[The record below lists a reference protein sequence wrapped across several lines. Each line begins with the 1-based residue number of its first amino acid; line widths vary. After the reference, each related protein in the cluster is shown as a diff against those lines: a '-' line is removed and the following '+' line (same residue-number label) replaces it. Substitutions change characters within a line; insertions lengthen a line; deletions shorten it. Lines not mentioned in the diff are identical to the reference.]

1 MALHLGEL
9 VGTIRADD
17 SGWRHGLQEAQLRL
31 AGFTRMTDGTLRDMH
46 GRVHTQADAMG
57 QTLGARIGRGAA
69 TAVNAL
75 KKIGPAAA
83 GMAVGIPAAAGLT
96 VALGA
101 LAAGAVAAG
110 LAAGAFKLAV
120 KPQQAAMQEAAGAA
134 DKLAD
139 AQETEARKGALAAK
153 LKKEGSSLAEKAE
166 KAYTSS
172 RLATKDAEAAYQR
185 QTAGMPKATAEAAL
199 AQAKLKKAHEE
210 WSDSLSSTTMPVFTK
225 GLNLLRG
232 LLPMLTPFVK
242 AAANAFSDLLDRVA
256 VGVKGAGFKKW
267 ADDMAKASGS
277 ALKNFLLTIVNL
289 AKGFAGLLQAF
300 LPASGKVTGGLVS
313 MSAAFAKWGTGLK
326 DSAGFAKFVDL
337 ARAGGKMLG
346 TLAQAALKV
355 FVALSPIIGVTALIA
370 TWVAEFVG
378 VMDPGVLT
386 AIGTAWAALVLG
398 LKLYAVYGRI
408 VATVTRAWA
417 IAQGIF
423 NAVMAL
429 SPVTWIIIGIVAL
442 IAVIVLIAT
451 KTTWFQQLW
460 STIWGGITT
469 ATAWAVEKVGSI
481 LNWFGSLPGRFGAW
495 FGKAKDAAI
504 LKAAQLIVWLTGLPG
519 RAIRAVASLAGRL
532 WNSAS
537 SAFGRFKDAAIL
549 KAAQLVVWVT
559 GLPGRIARGIGNLGS
574 LLMEKGR
581 NVVQGLWAG
590 IKAMGGWIKNQIMG
604 WAKSVIPGPI
614 AKALGISSPSK
625 VTKAQGRWVARGLI
639 DGLTGSSKQVRSAAQ
654 RLADIVRDS
663 MKPGKA
669 RTKALNLINSQSK
682 RLVALANSEVKV
694 AAKLKVATKSLSN
707 QLKARDKLA
716 ADVKK
721 GVLDGANITAG
732 GESGVSAASILATLT
747 TKMQQAK
754 QFAQQLATLRKKG
767 VRSDLIAQI
776 AQAGVEQGS
785 GAAAALA
792 TASKSQIA
800 QINATQGRLVGAATQ
815 AGSTAGTAMY
825 GAGIQAA
832 AGLVKGLKSQQKAIE
847 TQMMTI
853 ALAMQKAIR
862 KALGIHS
869 PSRVMAALGQYI
881 PQGLARGI
889 DGGRA
894 AVDRSMSSLV
904 TPPRSLTASGV
915 AGGLAGA
922 PAQPVEHVTRVIID
936 VQGGPDEMKKLI
948 RKMVR
953 TDGRGSVQNTFG
965 TGGS

>member
-46 GRVHTQADAMG
+46 GNVVTRSDAMG
-57 QTLGARIGRGAA
+57 RTLGARIGRGAA

-242 AAANAFSDLLDRVA
+242 AAANAFGGFLDRVA
-256 VGVKGAGFKKW
+256 VGVKGAGFKQW
-267 ADDMAKASGS
+267 ADDMAKASGG
-277 ALKNFLLTIVNL
+277 ALTDFLSVIANL
-289 AKGFAGLLQAF
+289 AKGFMGMLQAF
-300 LPASGKVTGGLVS
+300 LPVSDGVTGGLVTMTGAFARWGAGLKGS
-313 MSAAFAKWGTGLK
+313 DGFADFIDLAKSGAGMLRNLALAVGKVLVALGPLIAGFLAVTGLFSKIIANTPVDVLTGVGVAVGAIVLALKAYSIYSAIYTAATSAAG
-326 DSAGFAKFVDL
+326 V
-337 ARAGGKMLG
+337 
-346 TLAQAALKV
+346 AA
-355 FVALSPIIGVTALIA
+355 
-370 TWVAEFVG
+370 WE
-378 VMDPGVLT
+378 
-386 AIGTAWAALVLG
+386 WAAAML
-398 LKLYAVYGRI
+398 ANPI
-408 VATVTRAWA
+408 
-417 IAQGIF
+417 
-423 NAVMAL
+423 
-429 SPVTWIIIGIVAL
+429 TWIIIGIVAL

-504 LKAAQLIVWLTGLPG
+504 IKAASLVVWLTGLPG

-581 NVVQGLWAG
+581 NVVQGLWNG
-590 IKAMGGWIKNQIMG
+590 IKGMGSWLKSQIMS
-604 WAKSVIPGPI
+604 WARSVIPGPI

-625 VTKAQGRWVARGLI
+625 VTKEQGRWVARGLI

-800 QINATQGRLVGAATQ
+800 QINATQGQLVGAATQ

-832 AGLVKGLKSQQKAIE
+832 AGLVEGLKSQQKAIE

-904 TPPRSLTASGV
+904 TPPQSLTGLGARGV
-915 AGGLAGA
+915 GGGLAQAGA
-922 PAQPVEHVTRVIID
+922 SKPIVIEL
-936 VQGGPDEMKKLI
+936 QWTGPEEMKRLVRGI
-948 RKMVR
+948 VRK
-953 TDGRGSVQNTFG
+953 DGRGDVQVTFG
-965 TGGS
+965 TGQR

>member
-57 QTLGARIGRGAA
+57 QTLGARISRGAT

-83 GMAVGIPAAAGLT
+83 GMATGIPAVAGLA
-96 VALGA
+96 VALGG

-110 LAAGAFKLAV
+110 LAFGAFKLAI
-120 KPQQAAMQEAAGAA
+120 KPQMAAMQEAAGAA

-166 KAYTSS
+166 KAYTSA

-242 AAANAFSDLLDRVA
+242 AAANAFGDLLDRVA
-256 VGVKGAGFKKW
+256 VGVKGAGFKQW

-289 AKGFAGLLQAF
+289 GKGFAGLLQAF

-326 DSAGFAKFVDL
+326 DSEGFAKFVDL

-370 TWVAEFVG
+370 TWIAEFVG

-398 LKLYAVYGRI
+398 LKLYAVYGRV
-408 VATVTRAWA
+408 VAAVTRAWA

-429 SPVTWIIIGIVAL
+429 SPITWIIIGIVAL

-451 KTTWFQQLW
+451 KTKWFQ
-460 STIWGGITT
+460 TIWKVAWEGIKTGALAVWEALKVAFSATIQFFVWQWQTVSGAFSAAWNAIKTAVDTVWTGIKWIVTT
-469 ATAWAVEKVGSI
+469 QINAVRTTITNV
-481 LNWFGSLPGRFGAW
+481 
-495 FGKAKDAAI
+495 
-504 LKAAQLIVWLTGLPG
+504 
-519 RAIRAVASLAGRL
+519 
-532 WNSAS
+532 
-537 SAFGRFKDAAIL
+537 
-549 KAAQLVVWVT
+549 
-559 GLPGRIARGIGNLGS
+559 
-574 LLMEKGR
+574 M
-581 NVVQGLWAG
+581 NVVRSVVRTVW
-590 IKAMGGWIKNQIMG
+590 GWIKTFIGVQVT
-604 WAKSVIPGPI
+604 AVKRAI
-614 AKALGISSPSK
+614 AGLSSI
-625 VTKAQGRWVARGLI
+625 VG
-639 DGLTGSSKQVRSAAQ
+639 QVRGFFG
-654 RLADIVRDS
+654 R
-663 MKPGKA
+663 MK
-669 RTKALNLINSQSK
+669 
-682 RLVALANSEVKV
+682 
-694 AAKLKVATKSLSN
+694 
-707 QLKARDKLA
+707 D
-716 ADVKK
+716 
-721 GVLDGANITAG
+721 
-732 GESGVSAASILATLT
+732 
-747 TKMQQAK
+747 
-754 QFAQQLATLRKKG
+754 
-767 VRSDLIAQI
+767 
-776 AQAGVEQGS
+776 
-785 GAAAALA
+785 
-792 TASKSQIA
+792 
-800 QINATQGRLVGAATQ
+800 
-815 AGSTAGTAMY
+815 
-825 GAGIQAA
+825 
-832 AGLVKGLKSQQKAIE
+832 
-847 TQMMTI
+847 
-853 ALAMQKAIR
+853 
-862 KALGIHS
+862 
-869 PSRVMAALGQYI
+869 
-881 PQGLARGI
+881 
-889 DGGRA
+889 A
-894 AVDRSMSSLV
+894 AVDRVTALVAFVRGIPGKVKGALGDLGGLLVGAGRSIIRGLINGISGMVGALKDKLGGITNIIPDWKGPMSVDLRLLAPSGQALMSGLMTGIDSQLPTLHNQLTGVTRSISSQVQTGQRVAGRSMAGLV
-904 TPPRSLTASGV
+904 TPPRSLTAPTM

-922 PAQPVEHVTRVIID
+922 LPQPVEHVTRVIVD

-953 TDGRGSVQNTFG
+953 VDGRGSVQTAFG
-965 TGGS
+965 TGTG